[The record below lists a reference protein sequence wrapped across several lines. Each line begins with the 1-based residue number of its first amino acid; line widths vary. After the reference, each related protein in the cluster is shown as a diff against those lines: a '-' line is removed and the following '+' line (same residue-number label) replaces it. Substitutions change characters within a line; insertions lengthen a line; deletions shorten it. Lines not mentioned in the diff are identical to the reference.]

1 MAIFIDNF
9 KTYIDTMKYKQSFI
23 ATKSGIHVQ
32 TLSRLMTGKQ
42 EIKEEE
48 MLKLARSV
56 HREIGYFLSDNFVL
70 EVSNEGVSPA
80 ACYMGNSVKDKE
92 ELILDL
98 KELAE
103 SIDSILGKSFRLQ
116 LYEEV

>member
-1 MAIFIDNF
+1 MDE
-9 KTYIDTMKYKQSFI
+9 KTYHNKN
-23 ATKSGIHVQ
+23 
-32 TLSRLMTGKQ
+32 LREEL
-42 EIKEEE
+42 IKKG
-48 MLKLARSV
+48 LKLYNEV
-56 HREIGYFLSDNFVL
+56 GYEGFSLRKVASL
-70 EVSNEGVSPA
+70 CGVSHNAP
-80 ACYMGNSVKDKE
+80 YRHFKDKE